1 MTDRSGLTGE
11 STAIDIN
18 EDIKLVVAFND
29 LKRLANDH
37 LQGFPAEV
45 VIQFFLLTVIFPVP
59 GLTKTRATDDFRRP
73 VP

>member
-45 VIQFFLLTVIFPVP
+45 VIQFFFINGNFSCSGPDKNTSH
-59 GLTKTRATDDFRRP
+59 R
-73 VP
+73 